1 MYFIVNTCNKR
12 SKMFVHFDHKYKCTK
27 HHVALR
33 KPGKLSLISKKTVFA
48 KERIHTAVYLL
59 K

>member
-1 MYFIVNTCNKR
+1 MYFIVNTCNER
-12 SKMFVHFDHKYKCTK
+12 SRMFVYFDHKCKCTK
-27 HHVALR
+27 HNIALR
-33 KPGKLSLISKKTVFA
+33 KPGKLSLISTKTVFA